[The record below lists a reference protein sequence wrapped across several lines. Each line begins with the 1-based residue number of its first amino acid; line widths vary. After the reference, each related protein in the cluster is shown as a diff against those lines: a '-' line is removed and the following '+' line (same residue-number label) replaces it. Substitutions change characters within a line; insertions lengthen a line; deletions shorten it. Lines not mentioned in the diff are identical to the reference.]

1 MEPQKTPMA
10 ATAKTDDKAPEFP
23 IYRMFGNG
31 DQIKLIDYNKGFK
44 VKKLTKS
51 LSISYFDNI
60 FMYEDAFNPG
70 YSFESSKEK
79 FEALFEEAISFTYSM
94 AGITKNADPVPEN
107 SFPENTTKND
117 VPRCTLTDAE
127 LLEKC
132 REWITKLC
140 NTGGRA
146 WVMHVPA
153 RLNDDPDLLFGELTW
168 RFKKMLRAGSR
179 NIKNDDAAAHSIEC
193 PQCGTIGWKKM
204 DILNEKCPHCIEL
217 EKNDISRNVKNDD
230 NSSLAEGVKLLLNKV
245 LFKLPDQEF
254 NFIMAEANDLRPWT
268 NAEFFIKN
276 DLVEYRL
283 LSGETTKND
292 DTAAND

>member
-1 MEPQKTPMA
+1 MHEKKTMA
-10 ATAKTDDKAPEFP
+10 DTTKNAVPVPEFP

-31 DQIKLIDYNKGFK
+31 DQIKLIDNYKGFK
-44 VKKLTKS
+44 VLKGKKS
-51 LSISYFDNI
+51 LSISYFDNK
-60 FMYEDAFNPG
+60 FMYEDAFNPA
-70 YSFESSKEK
+70 YSFPSSQEK

-107 SFPENTTKND
+107 SLPDPTTKND

-140 NTGGRA
+140 DTGGRA

-153 RLNDDPDLLFGELTW
+153 CENEDPDLLFGELTW
-168 RFKKMLRAGSR
+168 RFKKLLRSGSG
-179 NIKNDDAAAHSIEC
+179 N
-193 PQCGTIGWKKM
+193 T
-204 DILNEKCPHCIEL
+204 
-217 EKNDISRNVKNDD
+217 KNDD

-254 NFIMAEANDLRPWT
+254 NFTMAEANDLRPWT

-292 DTAAND
+292 DTAAHETEK